1 MGCIQ
6 SNWIS
11 RLKFQRG
18 KWLVGLITER
28 DSRLDLNVKL
38 IPTHH
43 SQILIR
49 ERSYSTQLAYMTLT
63 TTLLWSIVIKS
74 SRVWKFF
81 CFGLGKFSWLSNF
94 YRFYPQSA
102 IFGNF
107 RGRYRAFLGLNVC
120 SWAWTMVPIML
131 MTFSMMV
138 MMIWRTISQTALDRV
153 LDELERSPKQVNH
166 LNTMSKIQHSSG
178 PAVNV

>member
-1 MGCIQ
+1 MFLLYFWALVCIQ
-6 SNWIS
+6 FNWIF

-107 RGRYRAFLGLNVC
+107 RGRYRALLGLNVC

-131 MTFSMMV
+131 IHWQWWWWWFVT
-138 MMIWRTISQTALDRV
+138 
-153 LDELERSPKQVNH
+153 PKQ
-166 LNTMSKIQHSSG
+166 L
-178 PAVNV
+178 